1 MRFPRLQRIFKAGGR
16 ARIPFS
22 LVLPPEWLEFR
33 ERCRNMSQSPTTE
46 NFDATILVVEDDE
59 LLREMLEVFLER
71 RRYRVLTAMDADQ
84 ALGIARDSGAG
95 KIDLL
100 LTDVDIPG
108 MNGFELAQEVR
119 QVVPEVRLLILSGS
133 PEKELEAMPKPVG
146 GWEFLRKPCP
156 PDTVAERVQAM
167 LAQRGASGS

>member
-1 MRFPRLQRIFKAGGR
+1 
-16 ARIPFS
+16 
-22 LVLPPEWLEFR
+22 
-33 ERCRNMSQSPTTE
+33 MSQSPTPTTE
-46 NFDATILVVEDDE
+46 TCHATILVVEDDE
-59 LLREMLEVFLER
+59 LLREMLEVFLGR
-71 RRYRVLTAMDADQ
+71 RHYRVLTAVDASQ
-84 ALGIARDSGAG
+84 ALSIARDSGVG

-133 PEKELEAMPKPVG
+133 PEKELEAMPKPEG

-156 PDTVAERVQAM
+156 PDTVADRVQAI
-167 LAQRGASGS
+167 LASRAADRP